1 MVLHLAALE
10 MASDHPVVDRV
21 MALIV
26 VGLEEVFQI
35 VVGLLTVMGHFLLSY
50 VVYSDQEHSP

>member
-1 MVLHLAALE
+1 